1 MTLPLPQ
8 QRLELA
14 RLTAQGDASPL
25 VSDPCGL
32 DLVHLSGDGDL
43 PIADRHELTPVDA
56 IALGL
61 AANNRVLAAIFG
73 CTGEWRERNR

>member
-1 MTLPLPQ
+1 MSSLPN

-25 VSDPCGL
+25 VSDPCSF
-32 DLVHLSGDGDL
+32 DLVHLPGDGDL
-43 PIADRHELTPVDA
+43 PIADRQELTPVDA

-73 CTGEWRERNR
+73 PSGEWRDKR